1 MTYSSTFDE
10 DDFKLRK
17 NCPDMRSR
25 IVDMVDDICRD
36 PYRGTRLVGTNM
48 YRERVGRCRISYAI
62 DERAHRVDFVDIG
75 PRGGFYKAG

>member
-25 IVDMVDDICRD
+25 IVEMVDDICRD
-36 PYRGTRLVGTNM
+36 PYSSGDGKFGNAKTG
-48 YRERVGRCRISYAI
+48 S
-62 DERAHRVDFVDIG
+62 
-75 PRGGFYKAG
+75 